1 MALKVGAVLGGVG
14 GRRVFDREGC
24 VSLVRELRQSFISGR
39 TKSYEWRAHQ
49 LKMVIKFLQEKEPA
63 ILEALHQD
71 LCKPSFETYIAEIS
85 LLKSSCEFLLK
96 HLKKWMKPEKASV
109 SFVAQPARAEI
120 VPEPLG
126 IILVISAWNYPLLL
140 SLNPVVGAIAAGNA
154 VVLKPSEIS
163 PATSSLLASLVL
175 EYLDTS
181 AIKVVEGAVDET
193 TALLEQKWD
202 KIFYTGSGK
211 VGRIVMT
218 AAAKHLTPVTLE
230 LGGKCPVVVDSNTDL
245 KITTKRIAGGKWGSN
260 NGQACIAPD
269 YVITTRSFAPKL
281 VESFKRTLAS
291 FYGNDPLESNDL
303 SRIVGLNHFTRLLK
317 LLDEEK
323 ASSKIVHGGER
334 DEKRL
339 RIAPTILLDV
349 PADSLVMNEEIF
361 GPLLPIV
368 TVEKIED
375 SFDVINSQPK
385 PLAAYLFTKDKRIE
399 KMFVEQISAGAIVVN
414 DTVLH
419 LANPSLPFGG
429 VGDSGIGAY
438 NGKYSFEAFSH
449 MKPVLYRGFVGELSA
464 RYPPYSS
471 QKLKLLRSLLTGDI
485 VGLILSL
492 IGWHSKTE

>member
-14 GRRVFDREGC
+14 GRRVFDREDC
-24 VSLVRELRQSFISGR
+24 VSLVRELRQSFIGGR

-109 SFVAQPARAEI
+109 SFVAQPATAEI

-140 SLNPVVGAIAAGNA
+140 SMDPVVGAIAAGNA

-163 PATSSLLASLVL
+163 PATSSLLASLVS

-193 TALLEQKWD
+193 TALLEQN
-202 KIFYTGSGK
+202 GK
-211 VGRIVMT
+211 VGRVVMT

-245 KITTKRIAGGKWGSN
+245 KITTRRIAGGKWGSN

-269 YVITTRSFAPKL
+269 YVITTKSFAPKL

-303 SRIVGLNHFTRLLK
+303 SRIVSLNHFTRLLK

-323 ASSKIVHGGER
+323 TSSKIVHGGQR

-399 KMFVEQISAGAIVVN
+399 KMFVEQISAGGILVN
-414 DTVLH
+414 DTVVH
-419 LANPSLPFGG
+419 LANLSLPFGG
-429 VGDSGIGAY
+429 VGESGIGAY
-438 NGKYSFEAFSH
+438 HGKYSFEAFSH

-471 QKLKLLRSLLTGDI
+471 KKLKLLRSLLTGDI

>member
-1 MALKVGAVLGGVG
+1 MAGGVG
-14 GRRVFDREGC
+14 GSRVFDREGS
-24 VSLVRELRQSFISGR
+24 VSLVRELRQTFNSGK

-49 LKMVIKFLQEKEPA
+49 LNMVIKFLNENEPR
-63 ILEALHQD
+63 IVEALHQD

-85 LLKSSCEFLLK
+85 LLKSSCEFLIK
-96 HLKKWMKPEKASV
+96 HLKKWMKPQKASV
-109 SFVAQPARAEI
+109 AFVVLPASAEI

-126 IILVISAWNYPLLL
+126 VILVISAWNFPLLL
-140 SLNPVVGAIAAGNA
+140 SMDPVVGAIAAGNA

-163 PATSSLLASLVL
+163 PATSSLLASMVS

-181 AIKVVEGAVDET
+181 AIQVVEGAVDET

-202 KIFYTGSGK
+202 KILYTGNGK

-230 LGGKCPVVVDSNTDL
+230 LGGKSPVVVDPSTEL
-245 KITTKRIAGGKWGSN
+245 KVTTRRIAGGKWGSN

-269 YVITTRSFAPKL
+269 YVITTKSFAPKL
-281 VESFKRTLAS
+281 IESFKRTLSS
-291 FYGNDPLESNDL
+291 FYGSDPLESNDL
-303 SRIVGLNHFTRLLK
+303 SRIVNLNHFTRLSK
-317 LLDEEK
+317 LLDDEK
-323 ASSKIVHGGER
+323 VSGKIVHGGQR

-349 PADSLVMNEEIF
+349 PADSLVMSEEIF
-361 GPLLPIV
+361 GPLLPII

-375 SFDVINSQPK
+375 SFNIINSQPK

-399 KMFVEQISAGAIVVN
+399 KIFVEQISAGGMLVN
-414 DTVLH
+414 DTVIH

-438 NGKYSFEAFSH
+438 HGKYSFEAFSH
-449 MKPVLYRGFVGELSA
+449 MKPVMYRGFVGDLPA

-471 QKLKLLRSLLTGDI
+471 KNLNLLRSLLTGDI
-485 VGLILSL
+485 IGLIISL
-492 IGWHSKTE
+492 IGWRSKTD